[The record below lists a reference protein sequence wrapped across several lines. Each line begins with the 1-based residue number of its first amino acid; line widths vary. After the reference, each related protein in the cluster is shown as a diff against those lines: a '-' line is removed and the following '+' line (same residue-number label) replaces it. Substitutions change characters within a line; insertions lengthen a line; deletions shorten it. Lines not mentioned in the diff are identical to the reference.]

1 MTQPTAMIA
10 EDEVPQRNKLCEL
23 LSELWPEL
31 QIVAQCGDGLAALEA
46 LTSLHPQVAFLDI
59 RMPGL
64 SGLEVAR
71 AAGPDTHVVFTTAF
85 DEYAVSAFEE
95 GALDYLLKPIKRE
108 RLEQSITRLKG
119 RVGVRPAPNVGPHL
133 DSFQARFMALPGAA
147 AEGSIR
153 WITGSAGNV
162 TKMFGIDAVLFFQA
176 QDKYVRVATADDEV
190 QIRTPLRELLRA
202 LDPEAFWQIHRS
214 IIVRAGAIHRIES
227 DGDGKL
233 QLRVK
238 GRPDLL
244 PVSSAFQYRF
254 KPM

>member
-1 MTQPTAMIA
+1 MSHPTGLVA

-23 LSELWPEL
+23 LAELWPEL
-31 QIVAQCGDGLAALEA
+31 QIVARCEDGLGALEA
-46 LTSLHPQVAFLDI
+46 LTTLQPQVAFLDI

-64 SGLEVAR
+64 TGLEVAR
-71 AAGPDTHVVFTTAF
+71 AAGANTHIVFTTAY
-85 DEYAVSAFEE
+85 DEYAVSAFEQ

-108 RLEQSITRLKG
+108 RLEQSIQRLKG
-119 RVGVRPAPNVGPHL
+119 RVGGPSAPDIGARL
-133 DSFQARFMALPGAA
+133 DSFQARFLSLPRT
-147 AEGSIR
+147 AEGGIR

-162 TKMFGIDAVLFFQA
+162 TKMFGVQDVLFFQA

-190 QIRTPLRELLRA
+190 QIRTPLRELLEG

-214 IIVRAGAIHRIES
+214 VIVRADAIHRIEA

-238 GRPDLL
+238 GRADVL
-244 PVSSAFQYRF
+244 PVSGAFQYRF